1 MLKFLIRKQ
10 LLVLSL
16 LLIAFGCTKNTKQED
31 SSKKKIIALTGEVKQ
46 YKGKPTIHISGK
58 PESPVIYALPDVPG
72 GRWSWDEI
80 PQHNINQF
88 CQQGVKLYQ
97 LDIFLDHLWF
107 EDGSFNV
114 KKAQQQIN
122 GVLEVCPDASVF
134 FRFHVNAPKWWIAQN
149 SAENVLYDG
158 VDGSPDENIGLSRLL
173 EADPRTPIRSS
184 MASEKWK
191 KVTSEKLAEFC
202 TAFSKTKEGNVLI
215 GIQVAYGVYGEWH
228 QWGINKNE
236 ADFSLPMQNHFKHWL
251 KTKYTTNEQLQKA
264 WNDTKITFETVT
276 VPTTKEREIISA
288 GIFRDP
294 NKDMKVI
301 DYYTCQHDLVA
312 DNIIH
317 FSKVVKENWS
327 RPIITGTFYGYFFS
341 VFGRQAAGGHLSL
354 QKILNSKYVDYLS
367 GPQAYYTENGYHSGE
382 PYRSRSLI
390 HSVFLNNKLWL
401 DEYDQQPRRTWP
413 YLAVDDNRE
422 VYKKT
427 VKDNISQIRRNM
439 LFSLLKGQGLWLY
452 DFGPASMHLNPDNDT
467 NKQSGTNG
475 YWDNPI
481 YMDNIGKVKKI
492 ADKFLHKEFA
502 SAADVLAVYDTES
515 IKYMPSTIDKSP
527 PITHQLLNWTSLA
540 LYYSGAIFDPIH
552 IDDLDK
558 VNLSQYKAVV
568 FFNTFKMEEK
578 DKEIIKTKVATQN
591 RHLIWI
597 YAPAYINGKE
607 LNVASVSDI
616 VNINLKTTLYSKT
629 PKIKINKNFATV
641 PEQSAWMPYDPVFY
655 IDDDVT
661 EILGSYAGLNKAG
674 FGYKKSEQF
683 SSWYIGVPIVDY
695 QIFNKIFE
703 KAGVKKHAE
712 EKDIVYGGGDLIMI
726 HSVKK
731 GTKEFSN
738 NDKKFQIAFDSVPAT
753 KVINKVTGEVILN

>member
-1 MLKFLIRKQ
+1 MKKIGI
-10 LLVLSL
+10 
-16 LLIAFGCTKNTKQED
+16 LLIVFVVFGCIDKTSNEEKTKEKT
-31 SSKKKIIALTGEVKQ
+31 ITFFGEVKQ
-46 YKGKPTIHISGK
+46 YKGKPTIYINDK
-58 PESPVIYALPDVPG
+58 PESPIIYALTDVPG

-80 PQHNINQF
+80 PQYNIDQF

-97 LDIFLDHLWF
+97 LDIFLDYLWF
-107 EDGSFNV
+107 EDGSLNIE
-114 KKAQQQIN
+114 KAQQQIN

-134 FRFHVNAPKWWIAQN
+134 FRFHVNAPKWWIAKN
-149 SAENVLYDG
+149 IEENVVYDG
-158 VDGSPDENIGLSRLL
+158 VEASPDENIGLSRIL

-191 KVTSEKLAEFC
+191 KASSEKLAQFC
-202 TAFSKTKEGNVLI
+202 KAFSKTKEGKSLV

-228 QWGINKNE
+228 QWGIVKNE
-236 ADFSLPMQNHFKHWL
+236 ADFSMPMQNHFKKWL
-251 KTKYTTNEQLQKA
+251 QDKYKTNEQLQHA
-264 WNDTKITFETVT
+264 WNNQIITFEKVT
-276 VPTTKEREIISA
+276 VPTTKEREVISA

-294 NKDMKVI
+294 IKDMKVI

-317 FSKVVKENWS
+317 FSKVVKENWP

-341 VFGRQAAGGHLSL
+341 VFGRQASGGHLSL
-354 QKILNSKYVDYLS
+354 QKILKSEYVDYLS

-390 HSVFLNNKLWL
+390 HSVFLNKKLWL

-427 VKDNISQIRRNM
+427 VIENVSQIRRNM
-439 LFSLLKGQGLWLY
+439 LFPLLKGQGLWLY
-452 DFGPASMHLNPDNDT
+452 DFGPASMHLNPENDT

-481 YMDNIGKVKKI
+481 YMDNIGKIKKI
-492 ADKFLHKEFA
+492 ADEFLHKEFT

-515 IKYMPSTIDKSP
+515 IKYMPSTMDNPP

-558 VNLSQYKAVV
+558 VNISQYKAVV
-568 FFNTFKMEEK
+568 FFNTFKMDKK
-578 DKEIIKTKVATQN
+578 DKEIIKTNVAAQN

-597 YAPAYINGKE
+597 YAPAYISGKE
-607 LNVASVSDI
+607 LSVASVSDM
-616 VNINLKTTLYSKT
+616 VNINLKTMQYNKT
-629 PKIKINKNFATV
+629 PKIKINKSFAIV
-641 PEQSAWMPYDPVFY
+641 PEQSAFMPYDPVFY
-655 IDDDVT
+655 IDDKEV
-661 EILGSYAGLNKAG
+661 EILGSYSGINRVG
-674 FGYKKSEQF
+674 FGYKKSEKF
-683 SSWYIGVPIVDY
+683 SSWYIGVPIMDY

-703 KAGVKKHAE
+703 KAGVTKYAE

-726 HSVKK
+726 HSIKK
-731 GTKEFSN
+731 GTKEFTYKN
-738 NDKKFQIAFDSVPAT
+738 KKIQIPFDTVPGT
-753 KVINKVTGEVILN
+753 KVINKITGDVTLD

>member
-1 MLKFLIRKQ
+1 MKKIGI
-10 LLVLSL
+10 
-16 LLIAFGCTKNTKQED
+16 LLIVFVVFGCIDKTSNEEKTKEKT
-31 SSKKKIIALTGEVKQ
+31 ITFFGEVKQ
-46 YKGKPTIHISGK
+46 YKGKPTIYINDK
-58 PESPVIYALPDVPG
+58 PESPIIYALTDVPG

-80 PQHNINQF
+80 PQYNIDQF

-97 LDIFLDHLWF
+97 LDIFLDYLWF
-107 EDGSFNV
+107 EDGSLNIE
-114 KKAQQQIN
+114 KAQQQIN

-134 FRFHVNAPKWWIAQN
+134 FRFHVNAPKWWIAKN
-149 SAENVLYDG
+149 IEENVVYDG
-158 VDGSPDENIGLSRLL
+158 VEASPDENIGLSRIL

-191 KVTSEKLAEFC
+191 KASSEKLAQFC
-202 TAFSKTKEGNVLI
+202 KVFSKTKEGKSLV

-228 QWGINKNE
+228 QWGIVKNE
-236 ADFSLPMQNHFKHWL
+236 ADFSMPMQNHFKKWL
-251 KTKYTTNEQLQKA
+251 QDKYKTNEQLQHA
-264 WNDTKITFETVT
+264 WNNQIITFEKVT
-276 VPTTKEREIISA
+276 VPTTKEREVISA

-294 NKDMKVI
+294 IKDMKVI

-317 FSKVVKENWS
+317 FSKVVKENWP

-341 VFGRQAAGGHLSL
+341 VFGRQASGGHLSL
-354 QKILNSKYVDYLS
+354 QKILKSEYVDYLS

-390 HSVFLNNKLWL
+390 HSVFLNKKLWL

-427 VKDNISQIRRNM
+427 VIENVSQIRRNM
-439 LFSLLKGQGLWLY
+439 LFPLLKGQGLWLY
-452 DFGPASMHLNPDNDT
+452 DFGPASMHLNPENDT

-481 YMDNIGKVKKI
+481 YMDNIGKIKKI
-492 ADKFLHKEFA
+492 ADEFLHKEFT

-515 IKYMPSTIDKSP
+515 IKYMPSTMDNPP

-558 VNLSQYKAVV
+558 VNISQYKAVV
-568 FFNTFKMEEK
+568 FFNTFKMDKK
-578 DKEIIKTKVATQN
+578 DKEIIKTNVAAQN

-597 YAPAYINGKE
+597 YAPAYISGKE
-607 LNVASVSDI
+607 LSVASVSDM
-616 VNINLKTTLYSKT
+616 VNINLKTMQYNKT
-629 PKIKINKNFATV
+629 PKIKINKSFAIV
-641 PEQSAWMPYDPVFY
+641 PEQSAFMPYDPVFY
-655 IDDDVT
+655 IDDKEV
-661 EILGSYAGLNKAG
+661 EILGSYSGINRVG
-674 FGYKKSEQF
+674 FGYKKSEKF
-683 SSWYIGVPIVDY
+683 SSWYIGVPIMDY

-703 KAGVKKHAE
+703 KAGVTKYAE

-726 HSVKK
+726 HSIKK
-731 GTKEFSN
+731 GTKEFTYKN
-738 NDKKFQIAFDSVPAT
+738 KKIQIPFDTVPGT
-753 KVINKVTGEVILN
+753 KVINKITGDVTLD